1 MKCLT
6 RSPTLKRIMRG
17 LFWEMIT
24 QVLSSGRTNCSLI
37 FLGAFS
43 SKLNLSRVLR
53 CQELCVF
60 RIMRLQ
66 NYASSELCVFRIMR
80 LLSDALPSI
89 PLWVYPG
96 LAGLLEPKKFPQW
109 HGSPSLLGS
118 SLVLESLGG
127 QERIE
132 WNCWLA

>member
-80 LLSDALPSI
+80 LQNYASSELCVFRIMRLQNYA
-89 PLWVYPG
+89 
-96 LAGLLEPKKFPQW
+96 
-109 HGSPSLLGS
+109 S
-118 SLVLESLGG
+118 SLGRTPQHPAMGL
-127 QERIE
+127 
-132 WNCWLA
+132 